1 MKNGLILGIDPGSL
15 ATGYGVVRVSGNRLS
30 CVETGVIRL
39 ASNATLAARL
49 ERLYKALQ
57 EIIQRLHPTDAAVE
71 TVFQSVNV
79 RSALVLSHV
88 RGVALLAAVHG
99 AMHVYEY
106 TPIAIKKAVTGYG
119 RAEKQQVRQMVR
131 LILGTQQSMA
141 QDASDALAV
150 AICHAN
156 SRPLNACE
164 NVVGVCACSIS

>member
-1 MKNGLILGIDPGSL
+1 MGIDPGSL
-15 ATGYGVVRVSGNRLS
+15 ATGYGVIQVCGNRLW

-39 ASNATLAARL
+39 ASDLTLA
-49 ERLYKALQ
+49 ERLKRVYSTLQ
-57 EIIQRLHPTDAAVE
+57 EIINRLHPTEAAVE

-99 AMHVYEY
+99 NMTVYEY
-106 TPIAIKKAVTGYG
+106 PPIAIKKAVVGYG
-119 RAEKQQVRQMVR
+119 RAEKQQVRSMVR
-131 LILGTQQSMA
+131 LILGTQQPMA

-156 SRPLNACE
+156 SKPLQIKRDRL
-164 NVVGVCACSIS
+164 GVCECSIS